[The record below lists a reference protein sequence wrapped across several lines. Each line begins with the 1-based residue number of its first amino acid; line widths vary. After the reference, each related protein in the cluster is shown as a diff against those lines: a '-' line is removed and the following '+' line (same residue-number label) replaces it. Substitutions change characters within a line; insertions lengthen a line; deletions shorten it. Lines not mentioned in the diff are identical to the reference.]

1 MYLEYI
7 VLEHTSEMPPFRVF
21 PMYYCP
27 GFSRR
32 YIGIKISMPIPMYG
46 GPNLSIIY
54 IGMGLYSLF
63 PMYRQKLPKQNTSE
77 IINS

>member
-7 VLEHTSEMPPFRVF
+7 VLEHTSEMPPFRAF

-46 GPNLSIIY
+46 VSNLSIIY
-54 IGMGLYSLF
+54 IGMG
-63 PMYRQKLPKQNTSE
+63 
-77 IINS
+77 